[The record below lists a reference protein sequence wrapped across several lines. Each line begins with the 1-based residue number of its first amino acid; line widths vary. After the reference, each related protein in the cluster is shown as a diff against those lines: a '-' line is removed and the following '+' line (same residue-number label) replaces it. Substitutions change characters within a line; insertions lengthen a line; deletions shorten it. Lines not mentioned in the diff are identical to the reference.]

1 MDPAILLYA
10 VILLAVPTLIGGLAL
25 VLFGDAIRSHR
36 RAARR
41 LAAIERG
48 RAGAV
53 APEALE
59 ALRKEVGARIV
70 GGRRGVS
77 VQAAL
82 QARLVRAGVALSP
95 GQAMALMAGIAAA
108 AFAGLTLWTEA
119 ALVLRAVLAPVVG
132 IGAVMAWVGKR
143 AKARLA
149 AIEEA
154 LPDAVELM
162 VRSLRVGH
170 PFSSAV
176 QIVAREVPG
185 PLGVEMSALAE
196 ETAYGRDTGEALSEM
211 AERVGLQDLRFL
223 AVAVTIQAQAGGNL
237 AEVLDGLAR
246 VIRAR
251 FRLFRRVRAI
261 TAEAKWSGMFLSAFP
276 VVATVG
282 LNLLKPD
289 YFDTVR
295 GTAFFMPA
303 AGAVLAFLV
312 VNVLVM
318 RRLVDIKV

>member
-1 MDPAILLYA
+1 MDPAILIYA
-10 VILLAVPTLIGGLAL
+10 AIFLAVPTLIGGLAL
-25 VLFGDAIRSHR
+25 VVFGGEIRSHQ

-59 ALRKEVGARIV
+59 ALRKEVDARM
-70 GGRRGVS
+70 GGRGGLPVR
-77 VQAAL
+77 AAL
-82 QARLVRAGVALSP
+82 QVRLTRAGVALSP
-95 GQAMALMAGIAAA
+95 AQAIALMAGIAAA

-119 ALVLRAVLAPVVG
+119 ALVLRAVLAPAAG
-132 IGAVMAWVGKR
+132 IAAVTMWIGKR
-143 AKARLA
+143 TKARLA
-149 AIEEA
+149 AIDEA

-185 PLGVEMSALAE
+185 PLGVEMSAIAE
-196 ETAYGRDTGEALSEM
+196 ETAYGRDVGEALSEM

-223 AVAVTIQAQAGGNL
+223 AVAVTIQQQAGGNL
-237 AEVLDGLAR
+237 AEVLEGLAR

-251 FRLFRRVRAI
+251 FRLFRRVKAI
-261 TAEAKWSGMFLSAFP
+261 TAEAKWSGTFLSAFP
-276 VVATVG
+276 VVAIVG
-282 LNLLKPD
+282 LQLVKPD
-289 YFDTVR
+289 YFDEVR
-295 GTAFFMPA
+295 ETAFFMPA
-303 AGAVLAFLV
+303 AAGVLAFLV

>member
-1 MDPAILLYA
+1 MDPTVLIYAAIF
-10 VILLAVPTLIGGLAL
+10 LAVPTLLAGLAL
-25 VLFGDAIRSHR
+25 VVFGDAVRSHQ

-48 RAGAV
+48 RVGAA
-53 APEALE
+53 APEAIE
-59 ALRKEVGARIV
+59 ALRKEVGARIG
-70 GGRRGVS
+70 GGRGLPIR
-77 VQAAL
+77 AAL
-82 QARLVRAGVALSP
+82 QTRLTRAGSALSP
-95 GQAMALMAGIAAA
+95 GQAMAAMAGVACA
-108 AFAGLTLWTEA
+108 AFVGLTLWTEA
-119 ALVLRAVLAPVVG
+119 ALPLRVVLATGLG
-132 IGAVMAWVGKR
+132 IGAVMAWLGR
-143 AKARLA
+143 RTKARLA

-185 PLGVEMSALAE
+185 PLGREMAAVAE
-196 ETAYGRDTGEALSEM
+196 ETAYGRDSGEALSEM

-223 AVAVTIQAQAGGNL
+223 AVAVTIQSQAGGNL

-246 VIRAR
+246 VVRAR
-251 FRLFRRVRAI
+251 FRLFRRVKAI

-282 LNLLKPD
+282 LHLIKPD
-289 YFDTVR
+289 YFDEVR
-295 GTAFFMPA
+295 ETAFFMPA
-303 AGAVLAFLV
+303 AMAVLAFLV